1 MFAPLP
7 SPAEM
12 SGWDRAAI
20 DLGLPELLLMENAS
34 REALHVLSAETGQMP
49 GKRVLLFMGGGNNGG
64 DAACLARHL
73 HDGGAEVLVLHTRP
87 LGAYRGVTGQHVRLA
102 RRCGVAFAPAAGWPE
117 KYRNTPWD
125 VYADASVCERGGP
138 DIVVDGILGTGFS
151 GSLRPLE
158 LGLVA
163 RINALAQ
170 RAFIFSLDIPSGLSG
185 LTGRPCPVAVRAHAT
200 VTFAVALPRRGRSH
214 EPPERK
220 DFARPD
226 EHARHFRRGKPQ
238 IDGLVFLE
246 PHVHVAEPPPDERG
260 MAICQYRKRLFPPR
274 PGKGAGAAQI
284 LQMPERNAL
293 PARKLVCKR
302 AQITKQLTRHRPPP
316 P

>member
-73 HDGGAEVLVLHTRP
+73 HDGGAR
-87 LGAYRGVTGQHVRLA
+87 GACAAYPAFGGLPGRDGTACAAG

-125 VYADASVCERGGP
+125 VYADASVCERGGRTSSW
-138 DIVVDGILGTGFS
+138 TGYS
-151 GSLRPLE
+151 
-158 LGLVA
+158 A
-163 RINALAQ
+163 
-170 RAFIFSLDIPSGLSG
+170 RAFPAASGRWSLGWWAGSTRWRNGPSFFLWIS
-185 LTGRPCPVAVRAHAT
+185 RPA
-200 VTFAVALPRRGRSH
+200 F
-214 EPPERK
+214 
-220 DFARPD
+220 PD
-226 EHARHFRRGKPQ
+226 
-238 IDGLVFLE
+238 
-246 PHVHVAEPPPDERG
+246 
-260 MAICQYRKRLFPPR
+260 
-274 PGKGAGAAQI
+274 
-284 LQMPERNAL
+284 
-293 PARKLVCKR
+293 
-302 AQITKQLTRHRPPP
+302 
-316 P
+316 

>member
-158 LGLVA
+158 LRAGGPD
-163 RINALAQ
+163 Q
-170 RAFIFSLDIPSGLSG
+170 RAGATGLHFFSGYPVRPFRIDRASVPRRRARPRHRDLRGG
-185 LTGRPCPVAVRAHAT
+185 EARPCPAGSRAVHGQAAHPAHRHSGRGAEGASRFLSDDHESHCRSFSGSRSGVAQGD
-200 VTFAVALPRRGRSH
+200 RRG
-214 EPPERK
+214 
-220 DFARPD
+220 
-226 EHARHFRRGKPQ
+226 HFDRGRF
-238 IDGLVFLE
+238 GR
-246 PHVHVAEPPPDERG
+246 AYGRAASG
-260 MAICQYRKRLFPPR
+260 R
-274 PGKGAGAAQI
+274 PGPPCVPEAG
-284 LQMPERNAL
+284 
-293 PARKLVCKR
+293 
-302 AQITKQLTRHRPPP
+302 
-316 P
+316 

>member
-151 GSLRPLE
+151 GSLSTCRRWARSLSWWAGSTRWSSGHSFFLWISRP
-158 LGLVA
+158 
-163 RINALAQ
+163 
-170 RAFIFSLDIPSGLSG
+170 AF
-185 LTGRPCPVAVRAHAT
+185 
-200 VTFAVALPRRGRSH
+200 
-214 EPPERK
+214 
-220 DFARPD
+220 PD
-226 EHARHFRRGKPQ
+226 
-238 IDGLVFLE
+238 
-246 PHVHVAEPPPDERG
+246 
-260 MAICQYRKRLFPPR
+260 
-274 PGKGAGAAQI
+274 
-284 LQMPERNAL
+284 
-293 PARKLVCKR
+293 
-302 AQITKQLTRHRPPP
+302 
-316 P
+316 

>member
-1 MFAPLP
+1 MTTPAPRR
-7 SPAEM
+7 
-12 SGWDRAAI
+12 RAAHRT
-20 DLGLPELLLMENAS
+20 DAYPS
-34 REALHVLSAETGQMP
+34 SRREAGTSSPSGSESGNPDSCRKWTCRSRKGSAFRSRGTDQP
-49 GKRVLLFMGGGNNGG
+49 HH
-64 DAACLARHL
+64 DAQRGREHQPVQQVGELAQS
-73 HDGGAEVLVLHTRP
+73 A
-87 LGAYRGVTGQHVRLA
+87 
-102 RRCGVAFAPAAGWPE
+102 
-117 KYRNTPWD
+117 
-125 VYADASVCERGGP
+125 ADA
-138 DIVVDGILGTGFS
+138 
-151 GSLRPLE
+151 LRRLPT
-158 LGLVA
+158 
-163 RINALAQ
+163 
-170 RAFIFSLDIPSGLSG
+170 LDHEP
-185 LTGRPCPVAVRAHAT
+185 
-200 VTFAVALPRRGRSH
+200 FAVALPRRGRSH

-220 DFARPD
+220 DFVRPD

-302 AQITKQLTRHRPPP
+302 AQITKQLTCHRPPP

>member
-125 VYADASVCERGGP
+125 V
-138 DIVVDGILGTGFS
+138 
-151 GSLRPLE
+151 
-158 LGLVA
+158 
-163 RINALAQ
+163 
-170 RAFIFSLDIPSGLSG
+170 
-185 LTGRPCPVAVRAHAT
+185 
-200 VTFAVALPRRGRSH
+200 
-214 EPPERK
+214 
-220 DFARPD
+220 
-226 EHARHFRRGKPQ
+226 
-238 IDGLVFLE
+238 
-246 PHVHVAEPPPDERG
+246 
-260 MAICQYRKRLFPPR
+260 
-274 PGKGAGAAQI
+274 
-284 LQMPERNAL
+284 
-293 PARKLVCKR
+293 
-302 AQITKQLTRHRPPP
+302 
-316 P
+316 

>member
-1 MFAPLP
+1 
-7 SPAEM
+7 M

-34 REALHVLSAETGQMP
+34 REALHVFSAETGQMP

-102 RRCGVAFAPAAGWPE
+102 RRCGLAFAPAAGWPE

-158 LGLVA
+158 LELVG
-163 RINALAQ
+163 RL
-170 RAFIFSLDIPSGLSG
+170 
-185 LTGRPCPVAVRAHAT
+185 LTGDIQHLRKLPQTAADLEHQRRLADARRAAHEHER
-200 VTFAVALPRRGRSH
+200 ALDRS
-214 EPPERK
+214 
-220 DFARPD
+220 AA
-226 EHARHFRRGKPQ
+226 EHAVEFTH
-238 IDGLVFLE
+238 
-246 PHVHVAEPPPDERG
+246 
-260 MAICQYRKRLFPPR
+260 
-274 PGKGAGAAQI
+274 AG
-284 LQMPERNAL
+284 
-293 PARKLVCKR
+293 
-302 AQITKQLTRHRPPP
+302 
-316 P
+316 